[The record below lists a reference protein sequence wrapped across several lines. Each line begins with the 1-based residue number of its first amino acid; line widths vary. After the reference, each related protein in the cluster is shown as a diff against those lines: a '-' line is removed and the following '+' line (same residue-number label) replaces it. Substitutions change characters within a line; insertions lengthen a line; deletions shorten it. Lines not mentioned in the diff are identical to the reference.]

1 MSAAGSAI
9 SALNLGRV
17 AWGPRLCPGVYK
29 AAHGVR
35 SLLHSVPI
43 ALNPYVN
50 SLLSTL
56 VLSNAVWIG
65 NSGQGHSLIIF
76 LATPFTQTNNI
87 CGLELYWG
95 FLRLNWGSLKLKI
108 KVNRYWSS
116 RRGLAET
123 NLTSIHEDTGSIP
136 GLAQWIKDLALP

>member
-1 MSAAGSAI
+1 MSASGSAI

-17 AWGPRLCPGVYK
+17 AWGPRLCSGVYK

-65 NSGQGHSLIIF
+65 NSERARTQPDHLFSNSLHSN
-76 LATPFTQTNNI
+76 Q
-87 CGLELYWG
+87 
-95 FLRLNWGSLKLKI
+95 
-108 KVNRYWSS
+108 
-116 RRGLAET
+116 
-123 NLTSIHEDTGSIP
+123 
-136 GLAQWIKDLALP
+136 